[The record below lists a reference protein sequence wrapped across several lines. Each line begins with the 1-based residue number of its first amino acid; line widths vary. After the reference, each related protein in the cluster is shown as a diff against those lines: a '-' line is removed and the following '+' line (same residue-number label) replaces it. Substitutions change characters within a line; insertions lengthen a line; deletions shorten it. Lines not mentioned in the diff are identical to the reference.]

1 MEKGP
6 LLFPLFRP
14 APSPFLLFCVTRPM
28 ASSLSKDDWKARIE
42 PHLSTSL
49 RDVSEALTRTDVVQ
63 DWLHDASM
71 EAAEGLGD
79 VSGMQG
85 NMQGY
90 MRMVDALED
99 RFPEL
104 LEAVDEL
111 TEGCGQ
117 VDLHWRPM
125 NPNFSRVKVAF
136 DRDFTVD
143 LFVRVADPT
152 TEAARSA
159 IETVAAALPE
169 GDPFPNRPNTV
180 TGLVGYDG
188 SCLGVRVR
196 EHLGED
202 RQRRSRTVTLLPKD
216 RDDIENLSLED
227 AARPLLQV
235 LTPAD
240 SSSPWA

>member
-1 MEKGP
+1 
-6 LLFPLFRP
+6 
-14 APSPFLLFCVTRPM
+14 M
-28 ASSLSKDDWKARIE
+28 ASPRSKADWKARIE

-49 RDVSEALTRTDVVQ
+49 RNVSDALTRTNAVQ

-90 MRMVDALED
+90 MRMMNALED

-125 NPNFSRVKVAF
+125 NPNFSRVEVTF
-136 DRDFTVD
+136 DRDFTVE
-143 LFVRVADPT
+143 LFVRMAEAT
-152 TEAARSA
+152 SGAARSTV
-159 IETVAAALPE
+159 ETVAEALPE
-169 GDPFPNRPNTV
+169 GSPFPNRPNTV
-180 TGLVGYDG
+180 TGLTAHDG
-188 SCLGVRVR
+188 SCMGVRVQER
-196 EHLGED
+196 LGEGQQG
-202 RQRRSRTVTLLPKD
+202 RYRTVTLLPED
-216 RDDIENLSLED
+216 RDDIENLTMAE
-227 AARPLLQV
+227 AADRLLQV
-235 LTPAD
+235 LASPD
-240 SSSPWA
+240 SSSWV